1 MAGLKLSLKMEFRRW
16 ASNLLTALF
25 LAAATVFLLLYPGF
39 IQRAEAE
46 LDAAYSAIDV
56 SGWFTSAVGYEDP
69 EIPLAFY
76 DVLEDSGFIQN
87 ANAVSY
93 VSMAPLSSAVE
104 NLRNT
109 DQNFA
114 ALTLAE
120 QYAKIKTKP
129 IINLA
134 LSTGDRLYGL
144 NHADADA
151 RFSHL
156 LDTVEWL
163 DGYSADMFAGSEAVC
178 VYPVDAG
185 VALGDE
191 VELIV
196 RRANPRDIW
205 SDVKREYMTFKVV
218 GLHGMRA
225 NASPHYVYCPL
236 SAMREAFSDPSWC
249 FSLRS
254 FSFTL
259 KDSRTLNGFKHFLVE
274 LGLHENE
281 AVRVSI
287 DDRILTGT
295 ISPLQKNAALL
306 RGLHPFFYGIVALMG
321 FFLCFLTTRRRGR
334 EYGIMRML
342 GESGRSVAVKSVVE
356 QVLLCCFGLLL
367 GITTMLLI
375 PGKQS
380 DWMNP
385 AAVALIMGC
394 YCLGAFFAMLF
405 TVRVNITSLL
415 QGKE

>member
-87 ANAVSY
+87 SNAVSY

-109 DQNFA
+109 DENFA

-205 SDVKREYMTFKVV
+205 SDVKR
-218 GLHGMRA
+218 
-225 NASPHYVYCPL
+225 
-236 SAMREAFSDPSWC
+236 
-249 FSLRS
+249 
-254 FSFTL
+254 
-259 KDSRTLNGFKHFLVE
+259 
-274 LGLHENE
+274 
-281 AVRVSI
+281 
-287 DDRILTGT
+287 
-295 ISPLQKNAALL
+295 
-306 RGLHPFFYGIVALMG
+306 
-321 FFLCFLTTRRRGR
+321 
-334 EYGIMRML
+334 
-342 GESGRSVAVKSVVE
+342 
-356 QVLLCCFGLLL
+356 
-367 GITTMLLI
+367 
-375 PGKQS
+375 
-380 DWMNP
+380 
-385 AAVALIMGC
+385 
-394 YCLGAFFAMLF
+394 
-405 TVRVNITSLL
+405 
-415 QGKE
+415 